1 MTRIGKELRED
12 LDAAAQVEH
21 IEIEKEIAKYDPEF
35 RFRDLGGAWKWI
47 VFAVA
52 AGMSIFQ
59 LYTAGF
65 GLLNPHEQ
73 RSVHLAFILV
83 LTFLLFPFLP
93 GGGKAEGERGTP
105 ASVPW
110 YDLFL
115 AAAGAA
121 VGLYILFDYQELVLR
136 AGMPSTAD
144 LVLAFASILLIMEAS
159 RRIIGPPMAI
169 LATVFLAYAYLGPHL
184 PGVFAHKGYG
194 ITDIAEYMYLTTEG
208 IFGIPLGV
216 SATYIFLFIL
226 LGAYLEQAGIISFF
240 SDLAMSLVGHTK
252 GGPAKVSV
260 IASALLGMV
269 NGSAIANVVTVG
281 AFTIPLMKRT
291 GFKPHFAGAVEA
303 TASMGGQ
310 IMPPVMGAVAFIMAD
325 TLGIPYVQI
334 CKAAAIP
341 AVLYFLAVGV
351 MVHFE
356 AGRTGLYGLPKEEL
370 PRFRGVIGERWYLLI
385 PLAALVYLL
394 LAGYTPL
401 FAGFYGIVL
410 TIALIMAQKLFVTHR
425 GERFRAILLAGI
437 ALGAAATW
445 RFGAYGVLG
454 LHAFL
459 IVFSFGDE
467 KTRRMLFDLVK
478 SLHNGARSALGVA
491 VACAVIGIVVGVA
504 TMTGLGVK
512 LSGAIISLAGGNLFL
527 TLVLTMVASLI
538 LGMGVPTIPT
548 YIITSTMAAPALAV
562 YGVPPLVAHMFVF
575 YFGLLADLTP
585 PVALAAFAGAGIAKA
600 DPTKTGFN
608 AVRLALAGFVVPF
621 IFVYDNSLLLL
632 NTTVLGAIVITLAAT
647 AGIILLGAGAIGYF
661 VIQAKFYERLVF
673 IAAALC
679 LIIPGLASDLIG
691 LGLGTLAIGSQWIRR
706 RGLLRAS
713 EAGA

>member
-1 MTRIGKELRED
+1 MTGIGEELRRD
-12 LDAAAQVEH
+12 LEVASGVEH
-21 IEIEKEIAKYDPEF
+21 LDLEREIAKYDPEF
-35 RFRDLGGAWKWI
+35 RFRDLAGAWKWF
-47 VFAVA
+47 VFAIAV
-52 AGMSIFQ
+52 GMSVYQ

-65 GLLNPHEQ
+65 GLLNAHVQ
-73 RSVHLAFILV
+73 RALHLAFILS
-83 LTFLLFPFLP
+83 LTFLLFPLRP
-93 GGGKAEGERGTP
+93 KGRTQAERIP
-105 ASVPW
+105 VP
-110 YDLFL
+110 DLLL

-121 VGLYILFDYQELVLR
+121 VGVYIFWDYQGIVMR
-136 AGMPSTAD
+136 AGVPSTGD
-144 LVLAFASILLIMEAS
+144 LVVAFATILLVMEAS

-169 LATVFLAYAYLGPHL
+169 LATVFLAFAYFGPHL
-184 PGVFAHKGYG
+184 PGVFAHKGYRLV
-194 ITDIAEYMYLTTEG
+194 DIAEYMYLTTEG

-226 LGAYLEQAGIISFF
+226 LGAYLEQSGIISFF
-240 SDLAMSLVGHTK
+240 ADLAMSLVGHTR
-252 GGPAKVSV
+252 GGPAKVAVVS
-260 IASALLGMV
+260 SALLGMV
-269 NGSAIANVVTVG
+269 NGSAIANVVTTG

-291 GFKPHFAGAVEA
+291 GFRPHFAGAVEA

-325 TLGIPYVQI
+325 TLGIPYVEI

-341 AVLYFLAVGV
+341 AVLYFLAVGF

-356 AGRTGLYGLPKEEL
+356 AGRTGLRGLPREEL
-370 PRFRGVIGERWYLLI
+370 PRFGKVVRERWHLLV

-410 TIALIMAQKLFVTHR
+410 TIALIMAHKLWAAHR
-425 GERFRAILLAGI
+425 SAPFRALLLAGI
-437 ALGAAATW
+437 ASGAVATW

-454 LHAFL
+454 LHGFL
-459 IVFSFGDE
+459 VLLSALNAG
-467 KTRRMLFDLVK
+467 TRLTLFELVR

-491 VACAVIGIVVGVA
+491 VACAVIGLVVGVA
-504 TMTGLGVK
+504 TMTGFGVK
-512 LSGAIISLAGGNLFL
+512 LSGAITSLAGGSLFL
-527 TLVLTMVASLI
+527 TLLFTMVSSLI

-562 YGVPPLVAHMFVF
+562 FGVKPLVAHIFVF

-600 DPTKTGFN
+600 DPTKTGFS

-632 NTTVLGAIVITLAAT
+632 NTTLPGAVHIALTAT
-647 AGIILLGAGAIGYF
+647 AGVVFLGAGAIGYLLTA
-661 VIQAKFYERLVF
+661 AKLHERALF
-673 IAAALC
+673 IAGALL
-679 LIIPGLASDLIG
+679 LIIPGWVTDAVGISMG
-691 LGLGTLAIGSQWIRR
+691 MLGVGSQLLRR
-706 RGLLRAS
+706 RISVGAQ
-713 EAGA
+713 EAPP

>member
-1 MTRIGKELRED
+1 MTETREELRKD
-12 LDAAAQVEH
+12 LDAATEVEH
-21 IEIEKEIAKYDPEF
+21 IEVEKEIAKYDPEF

-47 VFAVA
+47 VFAVSV
-52 AGMSIFQ
+52 GMSLFQ

-65 GLLNPHEQ
+65 GLLNPHVQ
-73 RSVHLAFILV
+73 RSIHLAFILA
-83 LTFLLFPFLP
+83 LTFLLFPFRR
-93 GGGKAEGERGTP
+93 GGRKEGFAQG
-105 ASVPW
+105 AAAVPW
-110 YDLFL
+110 YDLLL

-121 VGLYILFDYQELVLR
+121 AGLYILWDYQEIVLR
-136 AGMPSTAD
+136 AGIPSTED
-144 LVLAFASILLIMEAS
+144 LALAFVTILLVMEAS

-169 LATVFLAYAYLGPHL
+169 LATVFLAYAYFGPHL
-184 PGVFAHKGYG
+184 PGIFAHKGYG

-356 AGRTGLYGLPKEEL
+356 AGRTGLHGLPKEEL
-370 PRFRGVIGERWYLLI
+370 PRFRDVIGERWYLLI

-394 LAGYTPL
+394 LSGYTPL

-410 TIALIMAQKLFVTHR
+410 TIALIMAQKLLATHH
-425 GERFRAILLAGI
+425 GVGFRALLLACI
-437 ALGAAATW
+437 AVGAAATW

-459 IVFSFGDE
+459 VVLSFGKE
-467 KTRRMLFDLVK
+467 ETRRMLFDLVR

-548 YIITSTMAAPALAV
+548 YIITSTMAAPALAM

-632 NTTVLGAIVITLAAT
+632 NTTVLGAIYITLTAT
-647 AGIILLGAGAIGYF
+647 SGIVLLGAGAIGYF
-661 VIQAKFYERLVF
+661 VIQAKYYERIIF
-673 IAAALC
+673 IAGALC
-679 LIIPGLASDLIG
+679 LIIPGLVTDMIG
-691 LGLGTLAIGSQWIRR
+691 LGLGTVAIGSQWVRR
-706 RGLLRAS
+706 RNLLRVGAA
-713 EAGA
+713 AGA